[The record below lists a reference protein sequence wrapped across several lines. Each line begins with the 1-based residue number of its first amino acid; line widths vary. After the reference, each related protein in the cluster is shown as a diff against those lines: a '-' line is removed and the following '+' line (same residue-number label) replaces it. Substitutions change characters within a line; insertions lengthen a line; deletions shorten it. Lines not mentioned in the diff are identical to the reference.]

1 MLRLQ
6 VMQENNKNATIQIL
20 DETGECR
27 CDVYVELPA
36 DDDWRARAVLVVTD
50 NIKARNSDDPTAT
63 YPLMAE
69 EPEADMF
76 TQDISV
82 TVATLNDT
90 ELGTVLAAL
99 RHYQKALST
108 GGVSKDLRAI
118 AEDAGEAL
126 DAEEID
132 DLCERLNT
140 GG

>member
-1 MLRLQ
+1 MLRLK
-6 VMQENNKNATIQIL
+6 VLQENNDNATIQIL

-36 DDDWRARAVLVVTD
+36 DDDWRAKAKLVVTD
-50 NIKARNSDDPTAT
+50 NIKARDSDDPTLEM
-63 YPLMAE
+63 PLMAE

-76 TQDISV
+76 AEKLSV
-82 TVATLNDT
+82 TLATLNDT

-99 RHYQKALST
+99 RHYQKALTT
-108 GGVSKDLRAI
+108 GSVTKDIREI

-126 DAEEID
+126 DAEQID
-132 DLCERLNT
+132 ALCERLNT